1 MIPIA
6 NTKTTNSNIS
16 DMQQQNNQSNQTQ
29 TDLSYFSEYIK
40 AFNSQSYGSGMFMMS
55 PQMLN
60 SSIKDLNMIS
70 SNFSTEQITKMVMQP
85 HNYEQELR
93 RLSLFYFNSIS
104 LYQQTIK
111 LWSNMLEFDWEPT
124 PYTQDGKPI
133 TLQDMS
139 SSAYKKD
146 YAELSKFFNNFKVK
160 QEFSKVLWNM
170 CMYDTY
176 YTSFREFEDH
186 LYLQELPSTHCI
198 IDAESYL
205 GYLFSFDLSYFTNS
219 GVDINAYSPVIRKM
233 YSDSLNKTKMNYNPN
248 LPNRNGKWVQW
259 STMSPDDSWVFKFNS
274 TFAGSVPP
282 LLSALIDYS
291 KIDKFKG
298 LEEIKK
304 ELEAYKVIFATVPRL
319 NNNKTGNKT
328 DDFAV
333 SSTEIGKFSA
343 SIQNTLAKGLNFKA
357 SPLEDI
363 KMFDFSPSANEKNL
377 LETELRNIMLQTG
390 LSDSV
395 STSSNMAS
403 AGIYKIF
410 NSSFMESLYPQFETF
425 LEYQVNRRTKKYKY
439 KIKLVGNCFNKEER
453 RKSANEDMLNGI
465 ITPSIFSSRG
475 IQLTDANNVMNMM
488 YSLGFPNNFKPVQ
501 TSSTLSSKDTE
512 NGRPKIDENNLSDS
526 GAQTVN
532 DGSNESKKQL

>member
-1 MIPIA
+1 MSK
-6 NTKTTNSNIS
+6 NNITQS
-16 DMQQQNNQSNQTQ
+16 NNQINENNPE
-29 TDLSYFSEYIK
+29 LSYFAEYVK

-93 RLSLFYFNSIS
+93 KLSLFYFNSIS

-111 LWSNMLEFDWEPT
+111 LWSNMLVFDWEPT

-219 GVDINAYSPVIRKM
+219 GVDINSYSPAIRKM
-233 YSDSLNKTKMNYNPN
+233 YSDSLNRTKMNYNPN

-259 STMSPDDSWVFKFNS
+259 STMTPDDSWVFKFNS

-319 NNNKTGNKT
+319 NNNKTGNKV
-328 DDFAV
+328 DDFSISA
-333 SSTEIGKFSA
+333 TEVGKFSSA
-343 SIQNTLAKGLNFKA
+343 VQSTLSRGLGFKA
-357 SPLEDI
+357 TPLEEV

-390 LSDSV
+390 VSDALSA
-395 STSSNMAS
+395 STSMNMAS
-403 AGIYKIF
+403 AGIYKIV
-410 NSSFMESLYPQFETF
+410 NSEAIKSTYTQFENF
-425 LEYQVNRRTKKYKY
+425 LEYQVNKRTKKYKY
-439 KIKLVGNCFNKEER
+439 KIKIVGTIFDREER
-453 RKSANEDMLNGI
+453 IKRSNENMERGI
-465 ITPSIFSSRG
+465 ITPEIFSARG
-475 IQLTDANNVMNMM
+475 IQPTDAQNSMNFMF
-488 YSLGFPNNFKPVQ
+488 SLGMPDLFRPIK
-501 TSSTLSSKDTE
+501 TASTMNATEKSNGNGAPKKDVSE
-512 NGRPKIDENNLSDS
+512 LSDA
-526 GAQTVN
+526 GAQTRN
-532 DGSNESKKQL
+532 DGENEAKQSQ

>member
-1 MIPIA
+1 
-6 NTKTTNSNIS
+6 
-16 DMQQQNNQSNQTQ
+16 
-29 TDLSYFSEYIK
+29 
-40 AFNSQSYGSGMFMMS
+40 
-55 PQMLN
+55 
-60 SSIKDLNMIS
+60 
-70 SNFSTEQITKMVMQP
+70 
-85 HNYEQELR
+85 
-93 RLSLFYFNSIS
+93 
-104 LYQQTIK
+104 
-111 LWSNMLEFDWEPT
+111 MLEFDWEPT

-133 TLQDMS
+133 SLQDMS

-146 YAELSKFFNNFKVK
+146 YAELSKFFNNFKIK

-176 YTSFREFEDH
+176 YTSFREYEDH

-219 GVDINAYSPVIRKM
+219 GVDINSYSPTIRKM
-233 YSDSLNKTKMNYNPN
+233 YSDSLKRTKMNYNPN

-259 STMSPDDSWVFKFNS
+259 ATMNPDDSWVFKFNS

-319 NNNKTGNKT
+319 NNNKTGNKV
-328 DDFAV
+328 DDFSISA
-333 SSTEIGKFSA
+333 TEVGKFSSA
-343 SIQNTLAKGLNFKA
+343 VQNTLNRGLGFKA
-357 SPLEDI
+357 TPLEDV
-363 KMFDFSPSANEKNL
+363 KMFDFTPSANEKNL

-390 LSDSV
+390 VSDAL
-395 STSSNMAS
+395 STSANMAS

-410 NSSFMESLYPQFETF
+410 NASFMEKLYLQFESF
-425 LEYQVNRRTKKYKY
+425 LEYQVNRRTHKYKY
-439 KIKLVGNCFNKEER
+439 KIKLVGNCFNKDER
-453 RKSANEDMLNGI
+453 RKASNEDMQNGI
-465 ITPSIFSSRG
+465 ITPAIFSSRG

-488 YSLGFPNNFKPVQ
+488 YSMGFPELFKPIKTASTMSNDEKTVGR
-501 TSSTLSSKDTE
+501 TSKSESE
-512 NGRPKIDENNLSDS
+512 LSDS
-526 GAQTVN
+526 GAQTRN
-532 DGSNESKKQL
+532 DGSNDAKKEQ